1 MTFDEFMQCL
11 LELQTTLLSM
21 PEELTLTNVFQV
33 EQEKLES
40 LLDNLAGFTE
50 EEQETARKQMRLFA
64 DQLNE
69 KLTQLQGRYEN
80 LRQNIDNTQLRL
92 KGMKA
97 YAKGR
102 MM

>member
-11 LELQTTLLSM
+11 LERQAALLSM
-21 PEELTLTNVFQV
+21 PEELTMTEVFQV

-40 LLDNLAGFTE
+40 LLDYLTSFSVD
-50 EEQETARKQMRLFA
+50 EQELAREQIRLFA

-69 KLTQLQGRYEN
+69 KLVQLQGRYES

-92 KGMKA
+92 RGMKA
-97 YAKGR
+97 YAKR
-102 MM
+102 RIV

>member
-11 LELQTTLLSM
+11 LDLQTTLLSM
-21 PEELTLTNVFQV
+21 PEELTLTNAFQA
-33 EQEKLES
+33 EQGRLEA
-40 LLDNLAGFTE
+40 LLSNLADFNE
-50 EEQETARKQMRLFA
+50 EEQQIARKQMRLFA

-69 KLTQLQGRYEN
+69 KLGQLQSRYEA

-92 KGMKA
+92 KGIKA

-102 MM
+102 MI

>member
-11 LELQTTLLSM
+11 LERQAALLSM
-21 PEELTLTNVFQV
+21 PEELTMTEVFQV

-40 LLDNLAGFTE
+40 LLDYLTSFSVG
-50 EEQETARKQMRLFA
+50 EQELAREQIRLFA

-69 KLTQLQGRYEN
+69 KLVQLQGRYES

-92 KGMKA
+92 RGMKA
-97 YAKGR
+97 YAKR
-102 MM
+102 RIV